1 MGKVPNSNKVNKTK
15 TINTEVKEESEV
27 STQKTVITILL
38 VFAFYVLALLYIYL
52 SFPELEPHEK
62 QFVKLPY
69 DIEDAKSLGRVL
81 SKYKDRYYFEV
92 LAAIFVTYIFLQTF
106 AIPGSISLSILSG
119 FLFPFPVA
127 LGLICFCSATGAS
140 MCYLI
145 SKFTGRRIVLKY
157 FPEQA
162 AKYSSMVLKHNDN
175 ILNYILFLRMTP
187 FLPNW
192 FINIA
197 APVINVPLFP
207 FWLGTFIGV
216 APPSFLAIQAGQ
228 TLLVLTSTS
237 GTWSWTSVILL
248 GIFAVLSLVPVILKN
263 KLRKKFD

>member
-1 MGKVPNSNKVNKTK
+1 MEMETELEHTPSNRNS
-15 TINTEVKEESEV
+15 ESSQKDEV
-27 STQKTVITILL
+27 STKRTVITVII
-38 VFAFYVLALLYIYL
+38 VFTCYALALMYIYL
-52 SFPELEPHEK
+52 SFPELDPHEK
-62 QFVKLPY
+62 QFIKLPY
-69 DIEDAKSLGRVL
+69 DIEDAKNLGRVL

-92 LAAIFVTYIFLQTF
+92 LAAIFIVYIFLQTF

-119 FLFPFPVA
+119 YLFPFPVA
-127 LGLICFCSATGAS
+127 LALICFCSATGAS

-145 SKFTGRRIVLKY
+145 SKYTGRRVVLKY

-162 AKYSSMVLKHNDN
+162 AKYSDMVNKHRDN

-197 APVINVPLFP
+197 APVINVPIIP
-207 FWLGTFIGV
+207 FWVGTFIGV

-237 GTWSWTSVILL
+237 GSWSWMSVILL
-248 GIFAVLSLVPVILKN
+248 GVFAVLSLVPVFLKN